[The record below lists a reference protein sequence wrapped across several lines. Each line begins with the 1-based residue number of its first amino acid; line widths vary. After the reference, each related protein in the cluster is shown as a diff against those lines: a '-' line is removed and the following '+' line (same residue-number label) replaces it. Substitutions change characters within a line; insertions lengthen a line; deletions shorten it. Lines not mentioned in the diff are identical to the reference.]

1 MIKKIVIIVCVLVI
15 VVAAVV
21 FLGVWKLGPVIKLAV
36 NTYGP
41 QITKTDVS
49 VSDVGVS
56 ILKGQV
62 KLKGFV
68 LGNPKGF
75 KAPHAFRVNLIY
87 VDVDEKSF
95 TGDTIVIEQ
104 IEVVAPEI
112 NYEKTLKSDNIQKLM
127 ENIKGANTSTAKSSK
142 EKTDDVKGE
151 NGSGEKKIIIRDFY
165 LKGAKVNLTAS
176 VLGQQTVSAKIPE
189 IHLKDLGKD
198 QGGITPEK
206 AFSKIFAAVYKELS
220 SPEITRALTQGLKDL
235 GDNAKKQLEKA
246 GEDLK
251 TAAEADARQKVE
263 DLQKDLG
270 SEIEGVSKGL
280 EGFLGK

>member
-1 MIKKIVIIVCVLVI
+1 MIKKIFITVCVLVI
-15 VVAAVV
+15 IVAAVV
-21 FLGVWKLGPVIKLAV
+21 FLGVWKLGPVIKTAV

-41 QITKTDVS
+41 IITKTEVS

-75 KAPHAFRVNLIY
+75 TTSHAFSVNSIY

-95 TGDTIVIEQ
+95 TGDTIVIER

-127 ENIKGANTSTAKSSK
+127 ENIKGANTSTAKPSK
-142 EKTDDVKGE
+142 EETADVSSE
-151 NGSGEKKIIIRDFY
+151 SGSRAKKIMIRDFY

-176 VLGQQTVSAKIPE
+176 VLGQQTVSAEIPE

-220 SPEITRALTQGLKDL
+220 SPEITRALTQGLKDM
-235 GDNAKKQLEKA
+235 GDNVKKQLEEA
-246 GEDLK
+246 GQDLK
-251 TAAEADARQKVE
+251 TAAEADAQQKVG
-263 DLQKDLG
+263 DLKKDLD

-280 EGFLGK
+280 EGLLGK